1 MAGRTANGL
10 GELERGVMD
19 QLWSADGAQSVREVH
34 LAIGR
39 DLAYTTVMTVL
50 DRLAKKGLVER
61 ERDGRAFRYRPVQSR
76 EELVA
81 EVMHTALA
89 DDVADRTAALVAF
102 IGRVSPAEAEAMRA
116 ALDQLEGRS
125 GSGPSPAARTP

>member
-1 MAGRTANGL
+1 
-10 GELERGVMD
+10 MD

-102 IGRVSPAEAEAMRA
+102 VGRVSPEEAEAMRA
-116 ALDQLEGRS
+116 ALDQLEGRA
-125 GSGPSPAARTP
+125 GSAPSPAARTP